1 MESAVRTDGLTAE
14 DPSQRDHAG
23 VLGVVKFREPF
34 PGKPPLMV
42 RAVSCRMK
50 RGALRSAARVL

>member
-1 MESAVRTDGLTAE
+1 MRTDGLTAE
-14 DPSQRDHAG
+14 DRSQRDRAG

-42 RAVSCRMK
+42 RVVLLIERVAF
-50 RGALRSAARVL
+50 RSAAGLLIG

>member
-1 MESAVRTDGLTAE
+1 MTIFFFTGFGVRTDGLTAE

-34 PGKPPLMV
+34 PGNLP
-42 RAVSCRMK
+42 
-50 RGALRSAARVL
+50 

>member
-1 MESAVRTDGLTAE
+1 MISRGNGDYDPIVIGMIIGSCVRTDGLTAE

-34 PGKPPLMV
+34 PGNLP
-42 RAVSCRMK
+42 
-50 RGALRSAARVL
+50 

>member
-1 MESAVRTDGLTAE
+1 MKTKVLQNIQTFRQSCLKDQDKLVRTDGLTAE

-34 PGKPPLMV
+34 PGNLP
-42 RAVSCRMK
+42 
-50 RGALRSAARVL
+50 